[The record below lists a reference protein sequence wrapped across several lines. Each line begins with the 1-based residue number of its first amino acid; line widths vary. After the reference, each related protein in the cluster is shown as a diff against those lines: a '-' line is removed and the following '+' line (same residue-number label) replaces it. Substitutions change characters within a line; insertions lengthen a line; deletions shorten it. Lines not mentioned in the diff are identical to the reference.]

1 MSTLAEI
8 EATADALPMGQ
19 KEELFLFLSER
30 LRSAGNALTTS
41 APIDLSAFEGVLTLR
56 EDPMDYQNRAR
67 AEWP

>member
-30 LRSAGNALTTS
+30 LRSAESALTAS

-67 AEWP
+67 TEWP